1 MKKLFLYL
9 AILSMGIFYSQ
20 ALSAQEKA
28 YQGTYAECQA
38 QAKKDNKLI
47 LIDLYFV
54 GCLPCAQMDKE
65 VFPNT
70 NVINELNKNYILYKT
85 DVMKEMDGKKLARKY
100 GAPGFPTFV
109 IVNPDGQTILTESG
123 FFSVDRLIA
132 LLQEAKQRDKAQ
144 QYLAFNKTLDNPYPA
159 AYSERFIKTGEKH
172 DFAELESYL
181 DHQEDLFNET
191 SILANSVTG
200 FTKYNNWTY
209 NNLPQLI
216 NMYGGNLLRNK
227 ITAMAKIKSKEF
239 GNKLQL
245 DSLHNMFKYIR
256 PTFTDRLW
264 DVFVPTFI
272 TNYYTGSKDARS
284 YLALIDQYKV
294 YPNWDERSNA
304 LGPVIIDQSNNPT
317 ILQTIRVQYLGQQ
330 QPLDIVDNYRL
341 ALLHYYLKD
350 YDKAAEAIAIV
361 LSTSNSPYFSANQN
375 EFLTLQ
381 KAIEKKDNT
390 VLNAKDIKKIIP
402 IKLS

>member
-9 AILSMGIFYSQ
+9 AILSMGIFYRQ

-28 YQGTYAECQA
+28 YHGTYAECQA

-109 IVNPDGQTILTESG
+109 IVNPNGQTILTESG
-123 FFSVDRLIA
+123 FFSVDKLIA

-181 DHQEDLFNET
+181 DQQENLFKET
-191 SILANSVTG
+191 AILANSVTG
-200 FTKYNNWTY
+200 FNKYNNWAY

-216 NMYGGNLLRNK
+216 HMYGGNLLRNK
-227 ITAMAKIKSKEF
+227 ITNIAKAKSKEF
-239 GNKLQL
+239 GNKQQL

-264 DVFVPTFI
+264 DVFLPTFI

-284 YLALIDQYKV
+284 YLALINHYKV

-304 LGPVIIDQSNNPT
+304 LGPVIIDQPNNPT

-361 LSTSNSPYFSANQN
+361 LSTSNSPYFSPNQN

-381 KAIEKKDNT
+381 KAIKKKDNT
-390 VLNAKDIKKIIP
+390 VFKAKGIKKIIP

>member
-1 MKKLFLYL
+1 MKKIFLYL
-9 AILSMGIFYSQ
+9 AILSMGIFYRQ
-20 ALSAQEKA
+20 ALNAQEKA
-28 YQGTYAECQA
+28 FQGTFAECQT

-54 GCLPCAQMDKE
+54 GCIPCAQMDKE
-65 VFPNT
+65 VFPDA
-70 NVINELNKNYILYKT
+70 NVIKELNKNYLLYKT
-85 DVMKEMDGKKLARKY
+85 DVMNEMDGKKLARKY

-109 IVNPDGQTILTESG
+109 VVNPDGQTILIESG
-123 FFSVDRLIA
+123 FFSVNRLIA

-181 DHQEDLFNET
+181 DQQEDLFNET
-191 SILANSVTG
+191 AILANSVTG
-200 FTKYNNWTY
+200 FTKYNNWAY
-209 NNLPQLI
+209 NNLPKLI

-227 ITAMAKIKSKEF
+227 ITNIAKARSKEF
-239 GNKLQL
+239 GNRQQL

-264 DVFVPTFI
+264 DVFLPSFI
-272 TNYYTGSKDARS
+272 TNYYTGSKDART
-284 YLALIDQYKV
+284 YLALIDQYKL
-294 YPNWDERSNA
+294 YPTWDERSNA
-304 LGPVIIDQSNNPT
+304 LGPVIIDQSNNST
-317 ILQTIRVQYLGQQ
+317 ILQAIRSQYLEQQ

-341 ALLHYYLKD
+341 ALLHYYLQE
-350 YDKAAEAIAIV
+350 YDNAAKSIAIV
-361 LSTSNSPYFSANQN
+361 LNTSTSPYFSPNKN
-375 EFLTLQ
+375 EFLALQ

-390 VLNAKDIKKIIP
+390 LFKAKDIKKNIP
-402 IKLS
+402 VKLS